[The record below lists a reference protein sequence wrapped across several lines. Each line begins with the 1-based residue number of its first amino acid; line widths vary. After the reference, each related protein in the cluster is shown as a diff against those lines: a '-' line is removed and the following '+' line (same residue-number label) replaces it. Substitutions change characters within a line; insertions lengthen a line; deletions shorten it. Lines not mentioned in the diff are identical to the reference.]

1 MGVVPVTRGR
11 GLRKAEARPQETS
24 PSSLPLFRYR
34 SPSGLWGM
42 PAGPTLGNT
51 ALPLLQYLPC
61 TAGGSSS
68 ARGDPGFWLSSCGP
82 GGAGVQL
89 GLQSCPSDPAA
100 LGPGMTFHTPWF
112 VALADFSE
120 SHGSGSRGLALSPL
134 GQPGTVSCGGL
145 WPTVTVQPVL
155 GSFVM

>member
-1 MGVVPVTRGR
+1 MG
-11 GLRKAEARPQETS
+11 EAVDLVGQEESGQPGQSLPLLYQPS

-82 GGAGVQL
+82 GGAGVQV

-100 LGPGMTFHTPWF
+100 LGPGMTFHTP
-112 VALADFSE
+112 
-120 SHGSGSRGLALSPL
+120 
-134 GQPGTVSCGGL
+134 
-145 WPTVTVQPVL
+145 
-155 GSFVM
+155 